1 MALRVWPTV
10 GVPEIVGGAVFEGGV
25 AAVVGAVAMA
35 GLGVERATAEPP
47 AFVAVTTWR
56 TVAPTSAVTSEYV
69 APLAPGIAAQA
80 PAMQRSQLRA
90 YVIGVV
96 PDQVPTVAL
105 RVWPTLVVPDTV
117 GVAVLAGGMGGGGGD
132 CTRFATMTV
141 ITVSAVSPFGWLAT
155 TRNLCVPSPRLF
167 VSNAM

>member
-1 MALRVWPTV
+1 M
-10 GVPEIVGGAVFEGGV
+10 
-25 AAVVGAVAMA
+25 
-35 GLGVERATAEPP
+35 
-47 AFVAVTTWR
+47 
-56 TVAPTSAVTSEYV
+56 TSEYV

-96 PDQVPTVAL
+96 PDQVPTDAL

-117 GVAVLAGGMGGGGGD
+117 GVAVFAGGMGGGGGD
-132 CTRFATMTV
+132 RDAV
-141 ITVSAVSPFGWLAT
+141 RDHDGNHRVGRVSV
-155 TRNLCVPSPRLF
+155 RLVGDDPQPVRAIAEVF